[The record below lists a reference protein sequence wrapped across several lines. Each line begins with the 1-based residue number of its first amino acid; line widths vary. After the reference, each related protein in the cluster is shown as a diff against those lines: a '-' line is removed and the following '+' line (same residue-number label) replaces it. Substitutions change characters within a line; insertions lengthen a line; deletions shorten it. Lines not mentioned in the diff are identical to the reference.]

1 MVDLPTANPVR
12 NGVTFVSS
20 PRGSGHPAAPLNP
33 HMQVE
38 QPGQR
43 QVNLG
48 DLIERKLLVQ
58 TAQFNQIVCQGGVGS
73 EPGPLR
79 TCKRQERAHWPFGFR
94 PVR

>member
-1 MVDLPTANPVR
+1 VVDLPTANPVR

-38 QPGQR
+38 QPRQR

-58 TAQFNQIVCQGGVGS
+58 TAQFNQIGVGQA
-73 EPGPLR
+73 EWWWLR
-79 TCKRQERAHWPFGFR
+79 DRSTPN
-94 PVR
+94 V